1 MIIKKLS
8 TDQFAGISD
17 KEIEFTDGVNVVFG
31 KNEAGKSTLVS
42 LLSGV
47 LFKDVRLKMNLKAD
61 KEFAEDFFPAE
72 KADGKMSGNTINGTV
87 ILSDGG
93 SDHKIVKEW
102 GDEPS
107 CKLNSGGVMLK
118 GAEKVGESL
127 QPILKYGEGV
137 YRELLLAP
145 QKAADDNLRELLDAS
160 VKTDSKAVFA
170 DAVSKAFAQSDG
182 ISLDKVEERLEE
194 KIAELS
200 GAHWDFENRCPTGNK
215 RFQKSTG
222 AVLKALY
229 AWEDAQNA
237 LDELLKLEEELDASS
252 AELSQKELAAAA
264 AQSELDEFNR
274 FAGELAALNANREKL
289 RHLNGDIKRF
299 EQAASDYPKYKTAL
313 EQTVRL
319 QAEKANRDILDLYS
333 SAKSSKDELDA
344 ASGELAKIMRPAD
357 EEIQSVKDS
366 EKQIERLENSLCA
379 MNIAAKIKTL
389 GGNSVVVRS
398 VRTGEE
404 ISAADGV
411 FALTEAV
418 SFEIPGVL
426 EMEIA
431 PADVEADKVKAAIS
445 ELNAAQNAVF
455 GKYGCA
461 SAEELNDFAKRYD
474 EISYAVRS
482 AENKLNA
489 ILGDTD
495 LEELKREADEL
506 SASGVNI
513 RERREIE
520 ADIAELCGGNA
531 EGFAVKLQ
539 TQIDAFE
546 SEYGSPTMLDELLS
560 KAKKERDEAEN
571 SVVSA
576 DKIPEK
582 YRDIP
587 DAEAKR
593 EVLKRACEQARA
605 AKEQAAVQKSRAQT
619 LFEGAGQSSDEL
631 RENVEALRR
640 EYDEKVTELYNWVHI
655 REVFRAQKS
664 ALADDPLHDL
674 AENFGKYL
682 ALISDDR
689 IAPRFGDSG
698 KPDFMLTGGGD
709 LIDFRKLS
717 DGSKDAVYLAFRL
730 AALDYLFPEGGGVIV
745 LDDPM
750 SDMDDDRVKRS
761 CKLINACG
769 ERHQVIVLTCRGEY
783 SAMLGGN
790 VITV

>member
-17 KEIEFTDGVNVVFG
+17 KEIEFADGVNVVFG

-61 KEFAEDFFPAE
+61 REFADDFFPAK
-72 KADGKMSGNTINGTV
+72 KADGKISGNTINGTV
-87 ILSDGG
+87 IISDGDG
-93 SDHKIVKEW
+93 DCKIVKEW

-107 CKLNSGGVMLK
+107 CKLTGGVMLK

-200 GAHWDFENRCPTGNK
+200 GAHWDIENRCPAGNK

-237 LDELLKLEEELDASS
+237 LDELLKLEEELDESA

-264 AQSELDEFNR
+264 AQSELDEFDK
-274 FAGELAALNANREKL
+274 FAGELAALNANRAKL
-289 RHLNGDIKRF
+289 LRLNGDIKRF
-299 EQAASDYPKYKTAL
+299 EQAASDLPKNKTAL
-313 EQTVRL
+313 EQTLRL
-319 QAEKANRDILDLYS
+319 QVEKSNRDILDLYS
-333 SAKSSKDELDA
+333 AAKSAKDKLDA

-357 EEIQSVKDS
+357 EEIQAVKNS
-366 EKQIERLENSLCA
+366 EKRIQKLENSLCE

-411 FALTEAV
+411 FALSEAV
-418 SFEIPGVL
+418 SIEIPGVL

-445 ELNAAQNAVF
+445 ELNAAKNAVF

-461 SAEELNDFAKRYD
+461 SEEELNALAKRYD
-474 EISYAVRS
+474 EMSYAVRA
-482 AENKLNA
+482 AENELNA
-489 ILGDTD
+489 ILGEND
-495 LEELKREADEL
+495 LDELKREADEL
-506 SASGVNI
+506 SAIGANV
-513 RERREIE
+513 RELYEIE

-531 EGFAVKLQ
+531 ESYAVKLQ

-560 KAKKERDEAEN
+560 NAKKERDEAES
-571 SVVSA
+571 SVMSA
-576 DKIPEK
+576 DRIPEK
-582 YRDIP
+582 YRDIS

-593 EVLKRACEQARA
+593 EELKRSCEQARNA
-605 AKEQAAVQKSRAQT
+605 REQAAVQKSRAQT

-631 RENVEALRR
+631 RENAEALRR
-640 EYDEKVTELYNWVHI
+640 EYDEKVAELYNWVHI
-655 REVFRAQKS
+655 REVFLSQKS
-664 ALADDPLHDL
+664 ALADNPLHDL
-674 AENFGKYL
+674 AEKFGKYL

-689 IAPRFGDSG
+689 ISPRFGDSG
-698 KPDFMLTGGGD
+698 KPDFTLTGGD
-709 LIDFRKLS
+709 NLIDFRKLS

-769 ERHQVIVLTCRGEY
+769 ERHQVIVLTCREEY
-783 SAMLGGN
+783 SSMLGGN